1 MEITTHIHEERCVL
15 ELNGRLDANWS
26 EHVGQAIETAIRSGQ
41 HHIDLD
47 FGKIHYVSSAGLR
60 ILIKYF
66 KQLKSARGSL
76 RIVRPTADALEIL
89 NLSGMSSLLVHH
101 PSTTP
106 APPTSPAAASA
117 TAPAIASATA
127 NASATAPAPA
137 PAPATAPPRE
147 WQHEGVA
154 MAAYE
159 LDPQARLTLELLGHP
174 ENFGQGSLQAAES
187 TVVRCASDVIAVG
200 LGAFGRQAD
209 DTRTRF
215 GESLAVAGTALSMPT
230 DGSSLPD
237 YQVTEASL
245 VPELSLLYGLVAR
258 GAFRHLLR
266 FEAAASPRGTLGL
279 SSLLNAA
286 LETTATG
293 AAGFVILAESAGLV
307 GATLRQSPALAD
319 GRSPWEFPAIR
330 DWLSFTTERTDE
342 RAVILITGFAV
353 RTPSPATAS
362 FLRPL
367 GSTAAALL
375 AHCHAAVFP
384 YRPLPKGRLDL
395 MESVTSLLGTDSA
408 QTVLHLMSDDRP
420 FEGLGETD
428 LMRGACWVGPL
439 DDPSTPRAN

>member
-117 TAPAIASATA
+117 TAH
-127 NASATAPAPA
+127 ASATAPAPA

-200 LGAFGRQAD
+200 LGAFGRHAD

>member
-106 APPTSPAAASA
+106 APPTSPAIASA
-117 TAPAIASATA
+117 TAPATSPATA
-127 NASATAPAPA
+127 PATAPAP
-137 PAPATAPPRE
+137 TPPRE

-159 LDPQARLTLELLGHP
+159 LDPQARLTLELVGHP
-174 ENFGQGSLQAAES
+174 ANFGQGSLQAAES

-200 LGAFGRQAD
+200 LGAFGRHAD

-307 GATLRQSPALAD
+307 GATLRQSPALAG

-342 RAVILITGFAV
+342 RSVILITGFAV
-353 RTPSPATAS
+353 RTPSPAAAP

-367 GSTAAALL
+367 GSTAAPLP

>member
-101 PSTTP
+101 PST
-106 APPTSPAAASA
+106 
-117 TAPAIASATA
+117 APAIASATA

-200 LGAFGRQAD
+200 LGAFGRHAD

>member
-101 PSTTP
+101 PRPTTP
-106 APPTSPAAASA
+106 APPASPATSPAAASA
-117 TAPAIASATA
+117 TSPATA
-127 NASATAPAPA
+127 PATAPAPA
-137 PAPATAPPRE
+137 PPRE
-147 WQHEGVA
+147 WEHEGVA

-200 LGAFGRQAD
+200 LGAFGRHAD

>member
-101 PSTTP
+101 PRPTTP
-106 APPTSPAAASA
+106 APPASPATYPAAASA
-117 TAPAIASATA
+117 TSPATA
-127 NASATAPAPA
+127 PATAPAPA
-137 PAPATAPPRE
+137 PPRE
-147 WQHEGVA
+147 WEHEGVA

-200 LGAFGRQAD
+200 LGAFGRHAD

>member
-1 MEITTHIHEERCVL
+1 MEITTLIHEERCVL

-41 HHIDLD
+41 HHLDLD

-101 PSTTP
+101 PSTAP
-106 APPTSPAAASA
+106 SPPTSP
-117 TAPAIASATA
+117 
-127 NASATAPAPA
+127 ATAPAPA
-137 PAPATAPPRE
+137 PPRE
-147 WQHEGVA
+147 WEHEGVA

-159 LDPQARLTLELLGHP
+159 LDLQARLTLELLGHP

-200 LGAFGRQAD
+200 LGAFGRHAD
-209 DTRTRF
+209 DTRPRF

-286 LETTATG
+286 LETTAAG

-307 GATLRQSPALAD
+307 GATLRQSPALAG

-342 RAVILITGFAV
+342 RSVILITGFAV
-353 RTPSPATAS
+353 RAPSPATAP

-367 GSTAAALL
+367 GSTAAPLL

-384 YRPLPKGRLDL
+384 YRPLPKGRLDF
-395 MESVTSLLGTDSA
+395 MESVTSLLATDSA

>member
-101 PSTTP
+101 PRPTTP
-106 APPTSPAAASA
+106 APPASPATSPAAASA
-117 TAPAIASATA
+117 TSPATA
-127 NASATAPAPA
+127 PATAPAP
-137 PAPATAPPRE
+137 APPRE

-159 LDPQARLTLELLGHP
+159 LDPQARLTLELVGHP

>member
-137 PAPATAPPRE
+137 PAPAPPRE

-159 LDPQARLTLELLGHP
+159 LDPQARLTLELVGHP

>member
-127 NASATAPAPA
+127 PAPA
-137 PAPATAPPRE
+137 PAPAPPRE

-159 LDPQARLTLELLGHP
+159 LDPQARLTLELVGHP

-200 LGAFGRQAD
+200 LGAFGRHAD

>member
-106 APPTSPAAASA
+106 APPASPATSPAAASA
-117 TAPAIASATA
+117 TTPATA
-127 NASATAPAPA
+127 PATAPAP
-137 PAPATAPPRE
+137 APPRE

-159 LDPQARLTLELLGHP
+159 LDPQARLTLELVGHP

-200 LGAFGRQAD
+200 LGAFGRHAD

>member
-127 NASATAPAPA
+127 PAPA
-137 PAPATAPPRE
+137 PAPAPPRE

-200 LGAFGRQAD
+200 LGAFGRHAD

>member
-101 PSTTP
+101 PRPTTP
-106 APPTSPAAASA
+106 APPASPATSPAAASA
-117 TAPAIASATA
+117 TSPATA
-127 NASATAPAPA
+127 PATAPAP
-137 PAPATAPPRE
+137 APPRE

-159 LDPQARLTLELLGHP
+159 LDPQARLTLELVGHP

-200 LGAFGRQAD
+200 LGAFGRHAD

>member
-41 HHIDLD
+41 HHLDLD

-76 RIVRPTADALEIL
+76 RIVRPTTDALEIL

-101 PSTTP
+101 PSTAP
-106 APPTSPAAASA
+106 SPPTSP
-117 TAPAIASATA
+117 
-127 NASATAPAPA
+127 ATAPAPA
-137 PAPATAPPRE
+137 PPRE
-147 WQHEGVA
+147 WEHEGVA

-159 LDPQARLTLELLGHP
+159 LDLQARLTLELLGHP

-200 LGAFGRQAD
+200 LGAFGRHAD
-209 DTRTRF
+209 DTRPRF

-286 LETTATG
+286 LETTAAG

-307 GATLRQSPALAD
+307 GATLRQSPALAG

-342 RAVILITGFAV
+342 RSVILITGFAV
-353 RTPSPATAS
+353 RAPSPATAP

-367 GSTAAALL
+367 GSTAAPLL

-384 YRPLPKGRLDL
+384 YRPLPKGRLDF
-395 MESVTSLLGTDSA
+395 MESVTSLLATDSA

>member
-1 MEITTHIHEERCVL
+1 MEITTHIHEDRCVL

-41 HHIDLD
+41 HHLDLD

-101 PSTTP
+101 PSTPATP
-106 APPTSPAAASA
+106 ATAPAGPTPSAIASA
-117 TAPAIASATA
+117 TAPATTPTST
-127 NASATAPAPA
+127 P
-137 PAPATAPPRE
+137 APPRE
-147 WQHEGVA
+147 WEHEGVA

-159 LDPQARLTLELLGHP
+159 LDPQARLTLQHRGHP

-187 TVVRCASDVIAVG
+187 TVVRCAADVMAVG

-245 VPELSLLYGLVAR
+245 VPELSLLYGLVAQ

-286 LETTATG
+286 LETTATE

-342 RAVILITGFAV
+342 RSVILIVGFAA
-353 RTPSPATAS
+353 RTPSPATAP

-367 GSTAAALL
+367 GSTAAPLP

-395 MESVTSLLGTDSA
+395 MESVTSLLATDSA

-439 DDPSTPRAN
+439 DDPSTPRAH

>member
-41 HHIDLD
+41 HHLDLD

-101 PSTTP
+101 PSTPATP
-106 APPTSPAAASA
+106 ATAPAGPTPSAIASA
-117 TAPAIASATA
+117 TAPATTPTST
-127 NASATAPAPA
+127 P
-137 PAPATAPPRE
+137 APPRE
-147 WQHEGVA
+147 WEHEGVA

-159 LDPQARLTLELLGHP
+159 LDPQARLTLQHRGHP

-187 TVVRCASDVIAVG
+187 TVVRCAADVMAVG

-245 VPELSLLYGLVAR
+245 VPELSLLYGLVAQ

-286 LETTATG
+286 LETTATE

-342 RAVILITGFAV
+342 RSVILIVGFAA
-353 RTPSPATAS
+353 RTPSPATAP

-367 GSTAAALL
+367 GSTSAPLP

-395 MESVTSLLGTDSA
+395 MESVTSLLATDSA

-439 DDPSTPRAN
+439 DDPSTPRAH

>member
-1 MEITTHIHEERCVL
+1 
-15 ELNGRLDANWS
+15 
-26 EHVGQAIETAIRSGQ
+26 
-41 HHIDLD
+41 
-47 FGKIHYVSSAGLR
+47 
-60 ILIKYF
+60 
-66 KQLKSARGSL
+66 
-76 RIVRPTADALEIL
+76 
-89 NLSGMSSLLVHH
+89 
-101 PSTTP
+101 
-106 APPTSPAAASA
+106 
-117 TAPAIASATA
+117 
-127 NASATAPAPA
+127 
-137 PAPATAPPRE
+137 
-147 WQHEGVA
+147 

-200 LGAFGRQAD
+200 LGAFGRHAD

-286 LETTATG
+286 LENTATG

-307 GATLRQSPALAD
+307 GATLRQSPALAG

-342 RAVILITGFAV
+342 RSVILITGFAV
-353 RTPSPATAS
+353 RTPSPATAP

-367 GSTAAALL
+367 GSTASPLP

>member
-101 PSTTP
+101 PRPTTP
-106 APPTSPAAASA
+106 APPASPATSPAAASA
-117 TAPAIASATA
+117 TSPATA
-127 NASATAPAPA
+127 PATAPAP
-137 PAPATAPPRE
+137 APPRE

-200 LGAFGRQAD
+200 LGAFGRHAD

>member
-101 PSTTP
+101 PRPTTP
-106 APPTSPAAASA
+106 APPASPATSPAAASA
-117 TAPAIASATA
+117 TSPATA
-127 NASATAPAPA
+127 PATAPAP
-137 PAPATAPPRE
+137 APPRE

-200 LGAFGRQAD
+200 LGAFGRHAD

-439 DDPSTPRAN
+439 DDPSTPSAN

>member
-1 MEITTHIHEERCVL
+1 VL

-41 HHIDLD
+41 HHLDLD

-89 NLSGMSSLLVHH
+89 NLSGMSSLLVHQ
-101 PSTTP
+101 PSAAP
-106 APPTSPAAASA
+106 SPPTSPATS
-117 TAPAIASATA
+117 P
-127 NASATAPAPA
+127 ATAPAPA
-137 PAPATAPPRE
+137 PPRE
-147 WQHEGVA
+147 WEHEGVA

-159 LDPQARLTLELLGHP
+159 LDLQARLTLELLGHP
-174 ENFGQGSLQAAES
+174 ENFSQGSLQAAES

-200 LGAFGRQAD
+200 LGAFGRHAD

-286 LETTATG
+286 LETTAAG

-307 GATLRQSPALAD
+307 GATLRQSPALAG

-342 RAVILITGFAV
+342 RSVILITGFAV
-353 RTPSPATAS
+353 RAPSPATAP

-367 GSTAAALL
+367 GSTAAPLL

-395 MESVTSLLGTDSA
+395 MESVTSLLATDSA

>member
-106 APPTSPAAASA
+106 APPASPATSPAAASA
-117 TAPAIASATA
+117 TSPATA
-127 NASATAPAPA
+127 PATAPAPA
-137 PAPATAPPRE
+137 PPRE
-147 WQHEGVA
+147 WEHEGVA

-200 LGAFGRQAD
+200 LGAFGRHAD

>member
-41 HHIDLD
+41 HHLDLD

-101 PSTTP
+101 PSPTP
-106 APPTSPAAASA
+106 APPASPATSPAAASA
-117 TAPAIASATA
+117 TSPATA
-127 NASATAPAPA
+127 PATAPAPA
-137 PAPATAPPRE
+137 PPRE
-147 WQHEGVA
+147 WEHEGVA

-200 LGAFGRQAD
+200 LGAFGRHAD

-286 LETTATG
+286 LENTAAG

-307 GATLRQSPALAD
+307 GATLRQSPALAG

-342 RAVILITGFAV
+342 RSVILITGFAV
-353 RTPSPATAS
+353 RTPSPAAAP

-367 GSTAAALL
+367 GSTAAPLP

>member
-101 PSTTP
+101 PSPTP
-106 APPTSPAAASA
+106 APPASPATSPAAASA
-117 TAPAIASATA
+117 TSPATA
-127 NASATAPAPA
+127 PATAPAP
-137 PAPATAPPRE
+137 APPRE

-159 LDPQARLTLELLGHP
+159 LDPQARLTLELVGHP

>member
-41 HHIDLD
+41 HHLDLD

-101 PSTTP
+101 PRPTTP
-106 APPTSPAAASA
+106 APPASPATSPAAASA
-117 TAPAIASATA
+117 TSPATA
-127 NASATAPAPA
+127 PATAPAPA
-137 PAPATAPPRE
+137 PPRE
-147 WQHEGVA
+147 WEHEGVA

-200 LGAFGRQAD
+200 LGAFGRHAD

-307 GATLRQSPALAD
+307 GATLRQSPALAG

-342 RAVILITGFAV
+342 RSVILITGFAV
-353 RTPSPATAS
+353 RTPSPNTAP

-367 GSTAAALL
+367 GSTASPLP

>member
-41 HHIDLD
+41 HHLDLD

-101 PSTTP
+101 PSTPSTP
-106 APPTSPAAASA
+106 AT
-117 TAPAIASATA
+117 
-127 NASATAPAPA
+127 
-137 PAPATAPPRE
+137 APATAPAGPTPSAMPTTPAPPRE
-147 WQHEGVA
+147 WEHEGVA

-159 LDPQARLTLELLGHP
+159 LDPQARLTLQHRGHP

-187 TVVRCASDVIAVG
+187 TVVRCAADVMAVG

-245 VPELSLLYGLVAR
+245 VPELSLLYGLVAQ

-286 LETTATG
+286 LETTATE

-342 RAVILITGFAV
+342 RSVILIVGFAA
-353 RTPSPATAS
+353 RTPSPATAP

-367 GSTAAALL
+367 GSTSAPLP

-395 MESVTSLLGTDSA
+395 MESVTSLLATDSA

-439 DDPSTPRAN
+439 DDPSTPRAH

>member
-26 EHVGQAIETAIRSGQ
+26 ERSGQ

-117 TAPAIASATA
+117 TAPARASATA

-137 PAPATAPPRE
+137 PAPAPPRE

>member
-41 HHIDLD
+41 HHLDLD

-101 PSTTP
+101 PSPTP
-106 APPTSPAAASA
+106 APPTSPAASPAAASA
-117 TAPAIASATA
+117 TSPATA
-127 NASATAPAPA
+127 PATAPAPA
-137 PAPATAPPRE
+137 PPRE
-147 WQHEGVA
+147 WEHEGVA

-200 LGAFGRQAD
+200 LGAFGRHAD

-245 VPELSLLYGLVAR
+245 VPELSLLYGLVAQ

-307 GATLRQSPALAD
+307 GATLRQSPALAG

-342 RAVILITGFAV
+342 RSVILITGFAV
-353 RTPSPATAS
+353 RTPSPATAP

-367 GSTAAALL
+367 GSTASPLP

>member
-127 NASATAPAPA
+127 PAPA
-137 PAPATAPPRE
+137 PAPAPPRE

-200 LGAFGRQAD
+200 LGAFGRHAD

-428 LMRGACWVGPL
+428 LMRGACWIGPL